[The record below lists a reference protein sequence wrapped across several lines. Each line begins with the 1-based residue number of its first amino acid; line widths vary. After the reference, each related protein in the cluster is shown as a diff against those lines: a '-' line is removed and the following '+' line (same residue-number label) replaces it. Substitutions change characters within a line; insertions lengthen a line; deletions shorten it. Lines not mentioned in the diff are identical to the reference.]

1 MKKILSAI
9 MIASMASAG
18 ATAAENKD
26 FNYHVDRFAD
36 IEVLR
41 YEVPEYNRLTLQ
53 QKKML
58 YYLSQAAQMGR
69 DIIWDQNGKYN
80 LQIRQLLEKI
90 YTKYNGDR
98 NSKDFKAFEKYLKQ
112 VWFGNGIHH
121 HYSTDKFRPEFSKEF
136 FEEQVSGLHDCCLPL
151 NPGQTRAQLLAELEP
166 VIFDPT
172 VMAKRVNQDGTQDV
186 VATSANN
193 LYGEGV
199 TQAEVEEFYNKMKNP
214 DDPTPVSYGL
224 NARVVKED
232 GKIKEQKY
240 SLTGL
245 YGPAIA
251 EIIYWLDMA
260 KNVAENDAQK
270 AYITKLIDYYVTGD
284 LRLFDEYSILW
295 AEDTKSDID
304 FVNGFIESYGDPLGM
319 TGSWESYV
327 NFRNGK
333 SSARTETI
341 SSNAQWFEDHSPV
354 DPRFRKPN
362 VKGVSA
368 KVITAAMLAGDAFP
382 STAIGINLPNSNW
395 IRAQH
400 GSKSV
405 TLENITEAYE
415 MASHGN
421 GFNEEFVIDKPT
433 SQLMDDYLYITD
445 MLHTDL
451 HECLGHASGR
461 LMPGVDQDALKENGS
476 ALEEA
481 RADLFALYYLA
492 DPKLL
497 ELGILDNPEAY
508 KAEYY
513 KYMLNGLMT
522 QLNRIELGNDVEE
535 AHMRNRQLIAQ
546 WVLENGRKKG
556 KGGKDVVELVKK
568 NGKTYVRI
576 NDYPKMRQLLGN
588 LLAEVQRIKS
598 EGDYKAGNDLIQ
610 KYAVKI
616 DPKLHKEVLKRF
628 SGLDIPPYRGFI
640 NPVYTPVMD
649 EKGEISDITISYP
662 ENYTEQMLRLSRDY
676 SPLTKKAKKSC
687 SK

>member
-151 NPGQTRAQLLAELEP
+151 NTGQTRAQLLAELEP

-186 VATSANN
+186 VVTSANN

-214 DDPTPVSYGL
+214 DDPNPVSYGL

-535 AHMRNRQLIAQ
+535 AHMRNRQLIAK

-576 NDYPKMRQLLGN
+576 NDYPKMRELLGN